1 MPYSMFRNASAAI
14 PLGMSAA
21 AFVTL
26 LVHIIGIGADPAAD
40 EGTAAK
46 LFQILL
52 AGQAPFVAFFA
63 LKWLPRNP
71 AEAMQVIAMQAAA
84 ALIALAP
91 VVLFDL

>member
-1 MPYSMFRNASAAI
+1 MPYSMFRFPSAAI
-14 PLGMSAA
+14 PLGMSAG
-21 AFVTL
+21 AFITL

-46 LFQILL
+46 LFQLLL

-63 LKWLPRNP
+63 LKWLPRQP
-71 AEAMQVIAMQAAA
+71 SEAMLVIAAQAAA